1 MSAKKP
7 RRNGKAASP
16 TIGQHS
22 KIEIKWPSPELKR
35 LLAKVYNRYQKLDD
49 PAADRRSR
57 EDFVFHMTDWLND
70 LDNLWEIYKNPES
83 TSKEAA
89 EDAVFGFLIHALP
102 HLMAAGRLLLDEI
115 QDTFAEVKT
124 PS

>member
-16 TIGQHS
+16 AIGQHS

-35 LLAKVYNRYQKLDD
+35 LLARVYNQYQKLED
-49 PAADRRSR
+49 PAANRHSR
-57 EDFVFHMTDWLND
+57 EEFVFHMTDWLND
-70 LDNLWEIYKNPES
+70 LDRLWEVYKNPAS
-83 TSKEAA
+83 VSKEVAG
-89 EDAVFGFLIHALP
+89 DAVFGFLIHVLP

-115 QDTFAEVKT
+115 HDTFAET
-124 PS
+124 ECRA